1 MAKSKQQPKER
12 EYHVYATDGM
22 GAYAGMENFTA
33 ASPEEAIEQGKRH
46 FKQVPDI
53 CNKWVASTD
62 RADIR
67 SGRR

>member
-1 MAKSKQQPKER
+1 MAPKKQAQQR
-12 EYHVYATDGM
+12 EYHVYAHDGM

-33 ASPEEAIEQGKRH
+33 SSPDEAIEMGKRH
-46 FKQVPDI
+46 FKNVPEI

-67 SGRR
+67 SGRRS